1 MAGAVAAVV
10 LVVVFLHPFA
20 TSGPVLG
27 LSTVTWAPD
36 HALDLM
42 GERGPGPKSIAPKKR
57 LAIMLYFEDVKP
69 KPGAQEIDALYRLL
83 DPGRVVRR
91 RYEVVSPSQV
101 KEAVEREGMTQ
112 GGKQEILHLLHTK
125 LGVQSALI
133 MALSQR
139 RDRFTIRASLTD
151 TETGKVTNE
160 RKIPDVKRANLSQ
173 EVEAAA
179 ESVLKS
185 K

>member
-1 MAGAVAAVV
+1 
-10 LVVVFLHPFA
+10 
-20 TSGPVLG
+20 
-27 LSTVTWAPD
+27 
-36 HALDLM
+36 
-42 GERGPGPKSIAPKKR
+42 
-57 LAIMLYFEDVKP
+57 
-69 KPGAQEIDALYRLL
+69 
-83 DPGRVVRR
+83 
-91 RYEVVSPSQV
+91 
-101 KEAVEREGMTQ
+101 MTQ